1 MGSENRRLRSE
12 PTLKTVVWLLQL
24 RWVAVVGQLL
34 AIGIAY
40 ALLHIPLRLI
50 PLLSLVAFTALTN
63 LLIYYS
69 LRRYQTHFLSGVEE
83 ALEDSNPNP
92 RIALKTTPWDSIHVR
107 SYWLGLLLLIDVMTL
122 TGLLYYS
129 GGAVNP
135 FACFYLA
142 NIIVGGLVLPAAW
155 TWMLAVASVL
165 GTIFLLAFAE
175 PLPELGI
182 TFAEGAGLFSIPK
195 QGALIALTTCCGVV
209 AHFMTV
215 LVKELRSRENRL
227 AEAEA
232 QAERAQRVEAL
243 ATLAAGAGHEL
254 ASPLST
260 IAVVTK
266 ELARKLERIQVDPNV
281 RRDVDLIRSEL
292 DRCREV
298 LQRMKSGAGEAA
310 AEVMNQVGVEE
321 IVKTILEPLRKPERV
336 EVVIDPTIRSQSV
349 QLPLQAVSQAIR
361 NLVQNALDA
370 SPEPSRVAIHIQQQ
384 NSDWKILIIDQGT
397 GMSEDVLRRIGQPF
411 YTTKEVGQGM
421 GLGVFLTRNVI
432 AGLGG
437 TVEFESTLGKGT
449 TAQVTFPQTRSS
461 LRSDLKA

>member
-1 MGSENRRLRSE
+1 MESENRRHRSE

-34 AIGIAY
+34 AIGISY
-40 ALLHIPLRLI
+40 ALLHIPLPLI
-50 PLLSLVAFTALTN
+50 PLLSLVAFTTLTN
-63 LLIYYS
+63 LLIHFA
-69 LRRYQTHFLSGVEE
+69 LRRYRSRPRTTSVEGS
-83 ALEDSNPNP
+83 EDSNLIPSVT
-92 RIALKTTPWDSIHVR
+92 LKTSTWDSIHIR
-107 SYWLGLLLLIDVMTL
+107 SYWLGMLLLVDVMTL

-142 NIIVGGLVLPAAW
+142 NIVVGGLVLPAAW

-165 GTIFLLAFAE
+165 GTTLLLAFAR
-175 PLPELGI
+175 PLPEMGI
-182 TFAEGAGLFSIPK
+182 AFAEGAGLFSIPK
-195 QGALIALTTCCGVV
+195 QGALIALTACCGVV
-209 AHFMTV
+209 TYFMTI

-266 ELARKLERIQVDPNV
+266 ELARKLDRIQIDPNI

-298 LQRMKSGAGEAA
+298 LQRMKSSAGEAA
-310 AEVMNQVGVEE
+310 AEVMNQVCVEE
-321 IVKTILEPLRKPERV
+321 LVKTILEPIRTPERV
-336 EVVIDPTIRSQSV
+336 VVVIDPTIRSQSV

-384 NSDWKILIIDQGT
+384 NSNWQILIIDQGT
-397 GMSEDVLRRIGQPF
+397 GMSEDVKRRVGQPF
-411 YTTKEVGQGM
+411 YTTKDVGQGM

-437 TVEFESTLGKGT
+437 TVEFDSTLGRGT
-449 TAQVTFPQTRSS
+449 TAQVTVPQKR
-461 LRSDLKA
+461 A